1 MALLLYTGITPNTS
15 NGKHY
20 LYDSLTTYKNFL
32 STNLLKSITLD
43 NYRINA
49 NIIKVKLDHDITASN
64 YTRVTYALN
73 EFGNTFYIVNDA
85 IIKSGYVIYTCTVD
99 NWGTYISDA
108 SLSNICVQRCNRNIG
123 IGVYQDINATK
134 TNVQVPFAIPQ
145 EYQVEGHAD
154 AWKFNEMYVV
164 FSLTFNVEQTTFGG
178 ISACNMFAL
187 NLKELYD
194 KYVDS
199 VKDEEE
205 RLVRSLENP
214 LDIALNIVGGIYGVK
229 ANSNYGISTTNDAKV
244 TKCYFIPSNLIYMT
258 GVRNVISV
266 KSKSMYGNYDEL
278 GVYEISNIQVYRTF
292 TITANPNYNY
302 YVGSYNKGIKLIRT
316 TENAINV
323 TFKCINKNT
332 DLQVI
337 VMQGDNQEDIT
348 TEFETTVTLNDGDIT
363 NLSAI
368 FHVLSTGLKAGG
380 AIVGGMTAQTPKG
393 QWGAV
398 GSALGAA
405 AYALEPL
412 QNHFYG
418 KQEGSGDGL
427 STFWR
432 AGFASA
438 GIGIRT
444 PFVYTECE
452 SINDEQEIA
461 RKYGAMF
468 NTYVP
473 SLTSIYSYDLLGTG
487 TFSDTYVQANVN
499 VDGVPTVAR
508 NEIKQKLQQGIYLI
522 QL

>member
-1 MALLLYTGITPNTS
+1 MALLLYTRITPNTS

-20 LYDSLTTYKNFL
+20 LYDNLTTYKNFL
-32 STNLLKSITLD
+32 STYLLKRIELD

-49 NIIKVKLDHDITASN
+49 NVIKVKIDNDITPTN

-73 EFGNTFYIVNDA
+73 EFDNTFYIVNDA
-85 IIKSGYVIYTCTVD
+85 MIQSGFVIYTCTVD
-99 NWGTYISDA
+99 NWGTFISDA
-108 SLSNICVQRCNRNIG
+108 LLSNICVQRCNRNIG
-123 IGVYQDINATK
+123 VGIYQDINATK

-154 AWKFNEMYVV
+154 AWKFNEMYIV
-164 FSLTFNVEQTTFGG
+164 FSLTYNVEQSVFGG

-187 NLKELYD
+187 NLQDLYE
-194 KYVDS
+194 KYVNGA
-199 VKDEEE
+199 KDEEE
-205 RLVRSLENP
+205 KQVRSYENP
-214 LDIALNIVGGIYGVK
+214 LDIALNIVGGIYGTQ
-229 ANSNYGISTTNDAKV
+229 ATSNYGQSVTNDAKV
-244 TKCYFIPSNLIYMT
+244 TKCYFMPSNLIFTT
-258 GVRNVISV
+258 GLANVISV
-266 KSKSMYGNYDEL
+266 KSKSMYGTYDAL
-278 GVYEISNIQVYRTF
+278 GVYEISNVQAYRTF
-292 TITANPNYNY
+292 TITVNPNLNY

-323 TFKCINKNT
+323 TYKCINKYNE
-332 DLQVI
+332 LQVI
-337 VMQGDNQEDIT
+337 VMQGDNEEDIT
-348 TEFETTVTLNDGDIT
+348 TEFETTITLNDGDIT
-363 NLSAI
+363 NLSGI
-368 FHVLSTGLKAGG
+368 FHVLNTSLKAGG
-380 AIVGGMTAQTPKG
+380 AIVGGVTADKPKG
-393 QWGAV
+393 RWDALGSSVGAV
-398 GSALGAA
+398 G
-405 AYALEPL
+405 YALEPL
-412 QNHFYG
+412 QNRFYG
-418 KQEGSGDGL
+418 KQQGSGDGL

-432 AGFASA
+432 AGLASA

-444 PFVYTECE
+444 PFAYTKCE

-473 SLTSIYSYDLLGTG
+473 SLTSIYSYNLLGTG